1 VPAVPLARAQAADAF
16 VNCIK
21 ENYPVRLMSITPT
34 VMRDALFEYLKS
46 MGYAGAVP
54 SDVIPGEK
62 VTITV
67 DDNMITGM
75 KKGKIYIICEAQKH
89 PYMKYINDSNQE
101 IQILS
106 YSEQG
111 FETLEKFIGEF
122 ITSLL
127 NPVTV
132 KPTLSERV
140 TMHNMKDPKQKIKK
154 LVDDLNAKIDQISLQ
169 ILNLKKHT
177 KTILNNT

>member
-1 VPAVPLARAQAADAF
+1 
-16 VNCIK
+16 
-21 ENYPVRLMSITPT
+21 MSITPT

-54 SDVIPGEK
+54 SDVISGET

-75 KKGKIYIICEAQKH
+75 KKGEIYIICEAQKY
-89 PYMKYINDSNQE
+89 PYMKYINDSKE
-101 IQILS
+101 KIQILS
-106 YSEQG
+106 YSEQD
-111 FETLEKFIGEF
+111 FETLEKFIGDF

-127 NPVTV
+127 KPVTV

-140 TMHNMKDPKQKIKK
+140 TKDGMKDPKDKIKK
-154 LVDDLNAKIDQISLQ
+154 QVADLNDQIDRISKR
-169 ILNLKKHT
+169 ILDLKRYT
-177 KTILNNT
+177 TTILRNIDPTNNS